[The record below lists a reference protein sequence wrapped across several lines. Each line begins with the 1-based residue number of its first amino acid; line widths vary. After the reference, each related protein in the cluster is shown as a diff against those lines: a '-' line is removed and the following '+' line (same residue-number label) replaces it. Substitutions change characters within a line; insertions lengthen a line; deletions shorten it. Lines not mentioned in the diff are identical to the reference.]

1 MFGRSF
7 NVTDDLSTKR
17 LAGQI
22 LQGVRAVHEEN
33 NPGRPLCPGVPV
45 LPHVAAERIG
55 ISPVGHRY
63 AATLAYLQEQGA
75 LEPNWRT
82 GNAAAVEEPRYVLG
96 ERGLKL
102 LEEV

>member
-1 MFGRSF
+1 M
-7 NVTDDLSTKR
+7 TDDLTTKR
-17 LAGQI
+17 LAGQLMRGI
-22 LQGVRAVHEEN
+22 KAVHEEN
-33 NPGRPLCPGVPV
+33 NPGRPLCPGTPV
-45 LPHVAAERIG
+45 RPHTAAERIR

-63 AATLAYLQEQGA
+63 AATLAYLEEHGA

-82 GNAAAVEEPRYVLG
+82 GNAAVGEPRYVLG